1 MKLEQFVDHATDAFS
16 LPDIC
21 LKLRELLQDS
31 RSDAADIAKLI
42 SIDPAL
48 SAKVLK
54 LANSAL
60 FRFPSQI
67 DSISKAVSIIG
78 GEALYNLVIAEVAKS
93 AFLNFDNKAISISQ
107 HWQNSVHLGML
118 TKHLAKALRI
128 RGTERFFV
136 SGILCQLSDIVI
148 AKYATD
154 TYVEYVNDQSDRLPW
169 ENQQHYFGF
178 TFSSCSGAIMHA
190 WNLPEI
196 LTYPV
201 LNLHDAQ
208 LHSVERDIALMYT
221 AMRVNTINTQPEKYS
236 ELAIFTPQVAK
247 RIPLTKQD
255 IIDASE
261 YATQESAS
269 MANLL

>member
-1 MKLEQFVDHATDAFS
+1 MKLEQFVNHATDAFS

-31 RSDAADIAKLI
+31 RSDASDIAKLI

-48 SAKVLK
+48 TAKVLK

-67 DSISKAVSIIG
+67 DSITKAVSIIG
-78 GEALYNLVIAEVAKS
+78 GEALYNLVIAEVAKT
-93 AFLNFDNKAISISQ
+93 AFISFDNEAMNISQ
-107 HWQNSVHLGML
+107 HWQQSVHFGML

-154 TYVEYVNDQSDRLPW
+154 TYLDYKKDNSDALPW
-169 ENQQHYFGF
+169 EKQVHYFGF
-178 TFSSCSGAIMHA
+178 EFSRCSGAIMQA
-190 WNLPEI
+190 WNLPEV
-196 LTYPV
+196 LTFPV
-201 LNLHDAQ
+201 LNLHDSE
-208 LHSVERDIALMYT
+208 LHSSERDIALMYT
-221 AMRVNTINTQPEKYS
+221 ALRVDLIKSEPEHYGD
-236 ELAIFTPQVAK
+236 LPIFTPQVAK
-247 RIPLTKQD
+247 RLPLTKQD
-255 IIDASE
+255 IDE
-261 YATQESAS
+261 ATEFAAQESLS
-269 MANLL
+269 MASLI